1 MGEKVED
8 YTTSIIIPAYNSE
21 ATIIRALESIRK
33 QTAIE
38 QIMEVIVVNDGSKD
52 NTAKLVNEYKEQ
64 NPKFPLILINK
75 INGGVSTARNAGL
88 KIAKGSWIALLDA
101 DDEWNSNKLQR
112 QFDIIRKNPEID
124 FLGGNHVDRDI
135 KILWKKITH
144 LYSPTVNE
152 LCIKMFPQTSTVVFK
167 RKIYDTIGGY
177 DETRK
182 YCEDGQFFLKICEHY
197 QYYYL
202 PEKLITFD
210 AGRRGFGISGLS
222 GNLKEMQ
229 RGLMDNFKEL
239 YERHSIGLAFY
250 LFIVIFSKL
259 KYIRRILI
267 CKLEK

>member
-229 RGLMDNFKEL
+229 RGLMDNFKEW
-239 YERHSIGLAFY
+239 Y
-250 LFIVIFSKL
+250 K
-259 KYIRRILI
+259 
-267 CKLEK
+267 

>member
-167 RKIYDTIGGY
+167 RKIYGKVGG
-177 DETRK
+177 DGETRTD
-182 YCEDGQFFLKICEHY
+182 CEAGLFFFEIW
-197 QYYYL
+197 
-202 PEKLITFD
+202 
-210 AGRRGFGISGLS
+210 
-222 GNLKEMQ
+222 
-229 RGLMDNFKEL
+229 
-239 YERHSIGLAFY
+239 
-250 LFIVIFSKL
+250 V
-259 KYIRRILI
+259 
-267 CKLEK
+267 LEQ